1 MARRHRLDKYN
12 EKKSFPKKIIG
23 IIIVVLIII
32 GLFLWIGLSLGHRSV
47 KGLLEDEKGA
57 FKPQVVDTDTEKT
70 IDVKVY
76 VPNDK
81 SEDKLDEV
89 SVRIVDNKLKLNSK
103 TEALI
108 KLLISKGYL
117 PKKTRL
123 IGNVT
128 VDKGVATV
136 NFSEEIKEFSG
147 SSTEEKQLLDS
158 LAKTLIN
165 KEDKIESVLI
175 RVQGEEIESLGGHF
189 DLMEPIK

>member
-1 MARRHRLDKYN
+1 MTRRRLDKYN
-12 EKKSFPKKIIG
+12 RKKSFPKKIIS
-23 IIIVVLIII
+23 IILIILVII

-47 KGLLEDEKGA
+47 KGLLENEKGA

-76 VPNDK
+76 VPNDI
-81 SEDKLDEV
+81 SEEKLDEV

-123 IGNVT
+123 IGNVV
-128 VDKGVATV
+128 VDEGVATI
-136 NFSEEIKEFSG
+136 NFSEEIKDFSG
-147 SSTEEKQLLDS
+147 SSTEEMQLLNS
-158 LAKTLIN
+158 LAKTLIS
-165 KEDKIESVLI
+165 KEDKIEAI
-175 RVQGEEIESLGGHF
+175 KITVQGKEIESLGGHF
-189 DLMEPIK
+189 DLTEPYKY

>member
-1 MARRHRLDKYN
+1 MARGHRLDKYN
-12 EKKSFPKKIIG
+12 QKKSFPKKLIG
-23 IIIVVLIII
+23 ILFVVLIII
-32 GLFLWIGLSLGHRSV
+32 GIFLWIGLSLGHRSV

-70 IDVKVY
+70 VDVKVY
-76 VPNDK
+76 VPNDTN
-81 SEDKLDEV
+81 EDKLDTV
-89 SVRIVDNKLKLNSK
+89 SVRVVDNKLKLNSK

-136 NFSEEIKEFSG
+136 NFSKEIKDFSG

-158 LAKTLIN
+158 IAKTLIN
-165 KEDKIESVLI
+165 KEDKIEAI
-175 RVQGEEIESLGGHF
+175 KITVQGEEIESLGGHF
-189 DLMEPIK
+189 DLTEPYS